1 MHSELRIGLPMLLVH
16 VECTGAGTKW
26 TTTYGEMFEQEIEIS
41 EDEELNYWKGWW
53 EITLE
58 KIKKHKR

>member
-1 MHSELRIGLPMLLVH
+1 MFLVH
-16 VECTGAGTKW
+16 IECTGAGMKW

-41 EDEELNYWKGWW
+41 EDEELNYWKGRW

-58 KIKKHKR
+58 KIKKTQKVKW